1 MRTIRTPKTTA
12 RFTVGELED
21 YPIVIVT
28 HEFFKNV
35 RGEKARLHRRSAMAF
50 PRVVTFVDEK
60 IEQVKV
66 YEVKFL
72 DIVQV
77 LEHIEG
83 TDDSPA
89 SLKSEIGQLRR
100 QRERIRDPQTG
111 DAERRPGGRSA
122 SRELV
127 W

>member
-1 MRTIRTPKTTA
+1 M
-12 RFTVGELED
+12 GELED

-28 HEFFKNV
+28 REFFKNV
-35 RGEKARLHRRSAMAF
+35 RGEKARLHRRNGMAF

-60 IEQVKV
+60 VEQVKV

-100 QRERIRDPQTG
+100 QEANPRP
-111 DAERRPGGRSA
+111 ANWRRRKTTRTAGALHANSSGKTTDEVQQYA
-122 SRELV
+122 
-127 W
+127 